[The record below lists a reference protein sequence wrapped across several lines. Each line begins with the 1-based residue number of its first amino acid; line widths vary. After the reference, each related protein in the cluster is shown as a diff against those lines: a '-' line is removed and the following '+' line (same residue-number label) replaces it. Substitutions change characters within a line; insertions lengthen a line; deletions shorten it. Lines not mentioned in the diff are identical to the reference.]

1 MSDLVNRK
9 KLSLVFIIAILL
21 LAGCNR
27 QPAPS
32 PTNQS
37 QSNEVKPIVG
47 DVKNTNTEALK
58 PAVVEE
64 PLKTIAGA
72 KLSDEKEVVGNSE
85 APKIIKLKDNVV
97 CYSYR
102 KYAVIVSPT
111 DEVGEDI
118 KVIAKLGASD
128 ESFLTDLKKAP
139 IHFKVPEGDNF
150 FYGIFDDL
158 MFIDSGTGPDP
169 RGLDV
174 FDMSQKKNVFS
185 GSYSQPIA
193 LDKDRRLI
201 YYEEVD
207 EKKLKKKP
215 DCPEAEE
222 WKQNN
227 LGVAYEEKVS
237 LDLKT
242 FKIARSGQL
251 RCAARQ

>member
-1 MSDLVNRK
+1 MKSPGVILV
-9 KLSLVFIIAILL
+9 SLITALL

-27 QPAPS
+27 QPPPLS
-32 PTNQS
+32 PTNQN
-37 QSNEVKPIVG
+37 NEVKPIVG
-47 DVKNTNTEALK
+47 DVKNTNTEPLK
-58 PAVVEE
+58 PTVVEE
-64 PLKTIAGA
+64 PLKTIAGD
-72 KLSDEKEVVGNSE
+72 KLSDEKEIVGNSE
-85 APKIIKLKDNVV
+85 APKIIKLKDNAV

-102 KYAVIVSPT
+102 KYAVIVSST
-111 DEVGEDI
+111 EDVGEDI

-139 IHFKVPEGDNF
+139 IYFKVPEGDNF
-150 FYGIFDDL
+150 FYGIYDDF

-174 FDMSQKKNVFS
+174 IDLSQKKNVFS

-193 LDKDRRLI
+193 LDKDRRLT
-201 YYEEVD
+201 YYLEVD

-222 WKQNN
+222 WKKNN
-227 LGVAYEEKVS
+227 LGIAYEEKVS

-242 FKIARSGQL
+242 LKIAHSGVL

>member
-1 MSDLVNRK
+1 MKGSAAIIV
-9 KLSLVFIIAILL
+9 SLIAVLL
-21 LAGCNR
+21 LAGCSR
-27 QPAPS
+27 QPASSS
-32 PTNQS
+32 PTNQN
-37 QSNEVKPIVG
+37 NEVKPIVG
-47 DVKNTNTEALK
+47 DVKNTSAEPLK
-58 PAVVEE
+58 PAIVEE
-64 PLKTIAGA
+64 PLKTISGD

-85 APKIIKLKDNVV
+85 APKIIKLKDNII

-118 KVIAKLGASD
+118 KIIAKLGASD
-128 ESFLTDLKKAP
+128 ESFLSDLKKAP
-139 IHFKVPEGDNF
+139 VYFKVPEGDNF
-150 FYGIFDDL
+150 FYGIYNDF

-174 FDMSQKKNVFS
+174 FDLSQKKKVFS

-193 LDKDRRLI
+193 LDKDQRLV

-222 WKQNN
+222 WKNNN
-227 LGVAYEEKVS
+227 LGIAYEEKVS

-242 FKIARSGQL
+242 LKIARSGQL

>member
-1 MSDLVNRK
+1 MS
-9 KLSLVFIIAILL
+9 ALL

-32 PTNQS
+32 SPTNQS
-37 QSNEVKPIVG
+37 TDVKPIVG
-47 DVKNTNTEALK
+47 DIKNTNSEAPT

-64 PLKTIAGA
+64 PLKTISGA

-85 APKIIKLKDNVV
+85 APKVTKLKNNTV

-102 KYAVIVSPT
+102 KYAVIVSST
-111 DEVGEDI
+111 EDVGEDI
-118 KVIAKLGASD
+118 KVIIKLGAND
-128 ESFLTDLKKAP
+128 ESFLSDLKKAP
-139 IHFKVPEGDNF
+139 IYFKVPEGDNF
-150 FYGIFDDL
+150 FYGIYGDF
-158 MFIDSGTGPDP
+158 MFIDSGTGPEP

-174 FDMSQKKNVFS
+174 FDLAQKKKVFS
-185 GSYSQPIA
+185 GSYSSPIA
-193 LDKDRRLI
+193 LDKEQRLV

-222 WKQNN
+222 WKKQE
-227 LGVAYEEKVS
+227 LGIAYEEKVS

-242 FKIARSGQL
+242 LKKARSGVL
-251 RCAARQ
+251 RCASRQ